1 MRDRERQ
8 QWTEYVRQME
18 ERRGKPARK
27 PRAKKP
33 RGPSPAELETELD
46 DLMREAVE
54 RSAAR

>member
-33 RGPSPAELETELD
+33 RGPSPAD
-46 DLMREAVE
+46 G
-54 RSAAR
+54 AR